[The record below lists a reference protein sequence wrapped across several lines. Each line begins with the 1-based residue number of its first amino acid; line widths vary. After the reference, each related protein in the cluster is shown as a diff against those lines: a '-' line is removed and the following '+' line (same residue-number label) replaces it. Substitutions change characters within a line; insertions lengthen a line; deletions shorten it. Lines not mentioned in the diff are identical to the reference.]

1 MELALLSAH
10 GLHFAVAEDEV
21 HVDLTLRLPS
31 LSLDVRQ
38 RAGPPRVLLPLIVGG
53 WDLDFRAQ
61 EAFPPG
67 SVPPVYVSRWLV
79 SQQALLV
86 RLCDRRLRALDEL
99 ACAFLSSPSER
110 PEGSSSPVGY
120 PEEEPDLRVRMYLA
134 EATLSLHHNQ
144 QHQQP
149 HHHHHHQSPPPPPP
163 PPLSAGSAGGSELV
177 RLVLRQVDAEYN
189 SWFSAAGDVDSPVI
203 KTGRVRAAAVQLLNS
218 LECAAYHELLSLPHE
233 QGREGMLGAES
244 DGGRAAE
251 AAALVD
257 SPFDEGNDDPLS
269 GGSGG
274 GAQPL
279 ATAPLEATY
288 PSGSMHASPTSAP
301 HISVTWH
308 LQASDRVRRLRSLS
322 VRLSPCAISMD
333 VRSTIAL
340 RRALMPLRQEAT
352 SLGKRGHAVV
362 ARWMLFG
369 AYLRGGTFPLAR
381 ELSPLRIATVS
392 LPALRASVA
401 LSARQSGLIVQQ
413 IAKALL
419 GDLLIKAGGDD
430 HGFLFYCPPLVL
442 PRAWHQSSA
451 AGAATAAGEPPAD
464 GQAVAGSLEDEKGLM
479 HSRSVDRMVRWHYMS
494 HASRFLA
501 KRSMLSS
508 WRLVA
513 MWGALL
519 VIVVGVCLALLLQF
533 ASRRAMFASLFEVPE
548 PPPPPPPPP
557 PLASTFTSATAA
569 YPGIRSFV
577 AWWWG
582 A

>member
-1 MELALLSAH
+1 M
-10 GLHFAVAEDEV
+10 
-21 HVDLTLRLPS
+21 
-31 LSLDVRQ
+31 RQ

-53 WDLDFRAQ
+53 WDFDFRAQ

-67 SVPPVYVSRWLV
+67 SILLVYVSRWLV

-288 PSGSMHASPTSAP
+288 PRAAHASPTSAP

-308 LQASDRVRRLRSLS
+308 LQASDRVRLLRSLS

-333 VRSTIAL
+333 VRSSIAL
-340 RRALMPLRQEAT
+340 RRALTPLRQEAT

-419 GDLLIKAGGDD
+419 GDLLIKAGGED

-442 PRAWHQSSA
+442 RARGINRPQQAPPA
-451 AGAATAAGEPPAD
+451 AGAPPEQPSSGGVARGREGLIPAAPSIGWC
-464 GQAVAGSLEDEKGLM
+464 AGT
-479 HSRSVDRMVRWHYMS
+479 MS
-494 HASRFLA
+494 HAS
-501 KRSMLSS
+501 
-508 WRLVA
+508 
-513 MWGALL
+513 
-519 VIVVGVCLALLLQF
+519 
-533 ASRRAMFASLFEVPE
+533 ASLPSARCS
-548 PPPPPPPPP
+548 PRG
-557 PLASTFTSATAA
+557 ASLQC
-569 YPGIRSFV
+569 
-577 AWWWG
+577 G
-582 A
+582 APSSS